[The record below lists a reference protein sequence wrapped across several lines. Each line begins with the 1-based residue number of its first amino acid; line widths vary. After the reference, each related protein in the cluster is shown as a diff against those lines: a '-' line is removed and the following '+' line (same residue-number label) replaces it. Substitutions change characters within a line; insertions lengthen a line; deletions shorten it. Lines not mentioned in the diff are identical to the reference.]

1 MHQSDRFDLS
11 LFARITCAGAALVVP
26 FSAQAAWEFVPE
38 VEITADSNDNP
49 RLVPDDATEVPSD
62 GTTATRLLTNVRLE
76 FTNFT
81 PRGEIT
87 LEPAVRSDAYVDDAD
102 EPLESTDAFLRSRG
116 ERRWEQVEA
125 GYDLDLSRER
135 IVGSEFL
142 NAGLVDLDVEDPA
155 IVDSLLVGQNE
166 RRRRAVFAPYTVL
179 SLNERASLT
188 LDTRLTDVGYESDA
202 ITSRTDFEDKTFGIQ
217 LDRELN
223 QRDTLSGR
231 VYGSRFEAD
240 ENDNLTDT
248 AGIAIGFTRLLSNIW
263 TFNASV
269 GVEQSDFEYLDESM
283 VPVTGS
289 DDNFTFEVG
298 FRKRVERTSL
308 NLDVRRSVSPDSFG
322 FLTTRNEFRTV
333 LRRQLSPRLDGGVAF
348 RFIDTATLGGNS
360 DIDRNY
366 SRLELDLDW
375 AIGELWSLTTAYEY
389 SRRTIESPGGDAAS
403 NALSVG
409 FAYRGRSRR

>member
-1 MHQSDRFDLS
+1 MHQFDRSDLA
-11 LFARITCAGAALVVP
+11 LFARITCVGAALAVP
-26 FSAQAAWEFVPE
+26 VSAQAAWEFVPE
-38 VEITADSNDNP
+38 VEISADSNDNP
-49 RLVPDDATEVPSD
+49 RLVPDEAAD
-62 GTTATRLLTNVRLE
+62 GSAATRLLTNVRLE
-76 FTNFT
+76 FVNFT

-87 LEPAVRSDAYVDDAD
+87 LEPAVRSDAYADDAD

-116 ERRWEQVEA
+116 ERRWEQVDA

-135 IVGSEFL
+135 IVGTEFL

-155 IVDSLLVGQNE
+155 IVDALLLGQNE
-166 RRRRAVFAPYTVL
+166 RRRRAVFAPYTVMT
-179 SLNERASLT
+179 LNDRASLT
-188 LDTRLTDVGYESDA
+188 LDTRLTDVSYESDT
-202 ITSRTDFEDKTFGIQ
+202 ITSRTDFEDKSFGIQ

-240 ENDNLTDT
+240 ANQNLTDT
-248 AGIAIGFTRLLSNIW
+248 AGVALGFTRLLSTAW

-283 VPVTGS
+283 APVTGS
-289 DDNFTFEVG
+289 DDNFTFQIGV
-298 FRKRVERTSL
+298 RKRVERTSL

-322 FLTTRNEFRTV
+322 FMTARNEFRTV

-348 RFIDTATLGGNS
+348 RFIDTATLGGDS

-366 SRLELDLDW
+366 GRLELDLDW

-409 FAYRGRSRR
+409 FTYRGRSRR